1 MLATE
6 FEELK
11 RIAGSLHYEAKDI
24 KALFSY
30 DRIDMLEPN
39 KNRLKVDID
48 CAISNLEELKQKLKQ
63 HGLYEE

>member
-11 RIAGSLHYEAKDI
+11 RIANSLAYEAKDI

-48 CAISNLEELKQKLKQ
+48 CAISDLEELKQKLKQ
-63 HGLYEE
+63 HGLYKE